1 MKKIYKLLFLFILLL
16 ISCTSPKL
24 PDLPN
29 REDVLVVRAN
39 FYITEVYNGKHSIVN
54 GYILYSSIKIPAGT
68 GYIGYYKKYNL
79 KKGDVINVIIGI
91 DEIYDRHN
99 CVTLRTSILDLSNYM
114 I

>member
-1 MKKIYKLLFLFILLL
+1 MKIYKLLFVAFLFM

-24 PDLPN
+24 PDLPD
-29 REDVLVVRAN
+29 REDVLVIRAN
-39 FYITEVYNGKHSIVN
+39 FYITEVYHGKHSIVK
-54 GYILYSSIKIPAGT
+54 GYILYNSIKIPADT

-91 DEIYDRHN
+91 DEIYERPN
-99 CVTLRTSILDLSNYM
+99 CVTLRTSTLDLSNYM